1 MDGTRSDSL
10 RNGLLALAA
19 GLLLLRFVPQL
30 PSTFVVL
37 ASGLAGLTL
46 LPFRAYPVGLFLL
59 GFSWACLSAQ
69 WALDDRL
76 DPALDGR
83 TLWLEGRVVDLPDVR
98 EGVVRFHLAQ
108 PQSRR
113 AELPQLLRLSWYGG
127 PQIRAGETW
136 RLAVNLKRPHGLVN
150 PQSFD
155 YEAWLL
161 AQRIGGVGTIKSG
174 QRLGEA
180 GSSSAW
186 RDRLRQ
192 RMLAEDP
199 HGRAGGLAALVL
211 GDGSGL
217 SVADWRVLQ
226 DTGTVHLLVISGQH
240 VTLVAGMFYG
250 LVFWLARLGWWPR
263 FVPWLPVA
271 CLSAFSSALGYSLL
285 AGFEVP
291 VQRACAMIGLVLL
304 WRWRFRHL
312 GIALPLLV
320 ALVAVLM
327 LEPLAVL
334 QPGFWLSFGAVAL
347 LILIF
352 AARLGAWAWWRTL
365 GRAQWAMTVGLL
377 PMLLALGLPI
387 SASSPLANLIAVPW
401 VGFAV
406 VPPALLGTLLLPV
419 PWLGETLL
427 WWAGFALEWL
437 FRLLAL
443 MADWLPAWLPSALP
457 LWGWLL
463 VALGALL
470 ILLPD
475 GVPLRG
481 LGLILLLPLLFTPV
495 QRPAE
500 QRAEVWMLDVGQGL
514 SMLVLTRE
522 HALLYDAGPSFGDFD
537 IGERV
542 VLPSLRALDVR
553 ALDILLLSHADNDH
567 SGGAEAV
574 ARGMPVDR
582 VVSGEATVLPPVLEA
597 EPCGEESWAWDG
609 VYFSSWRWAD
619 ARDSNQSSCVLMI
632 DAAGERML
640 LTGDIDGHAER
651 ALIDTGRDLQAQW
664 LLAPHHGSR
673 SSSSWALL
681 KAVGPEAVLY
691 SRGRHNAYGHPHP
704 AIVSRYA
711 AFDAQAYDSVETG
724 ALRIDLGAFGEPH
737 ALREIPRFWREK

>member
-1 MDGTRSDSL
+1 MDGTRTGDL
-10 RNGLLALAA
+10 RSALLALAA
-19 GLLLLRFVPQL
+19 GLLLLRFLPQL
-30 PSTFVVL
+30 PPVSLLLTTALLGLALL
-37 ASGLAGLTL
+37 ASRGYL
-46 LPFRAYPVGLFLL
+46 VGLFLL
-59 GFSWACLSAQ
+59 GFSWACISAQ

-76 DPALDGR
+76 EPELDGR

-98 EGVVRFHLAQ
+98 EGVVRFHLAE
-108 PQSRR
+108 PYSRR
-113 AELPQLLRLSWYGG
+113 AELPQLLRLSWYDG
-127 PQIRAGETW
+127 PEIRAGERW
-136 RLAVNLKRPHGLVN
+136 RVAVNLKRPHGLVN

-174 QRLGEA
+174 QRLSEA
-180 GSSSAW
+180 GGSSAW
-186 RDRLRQ
+186 RDGLRQ
-192 RMLAEDP
+192 HMLAKDS

-211 GDGSGL
+211 GDSSGL

-250 LVFWLARLGWWPR
+250 LVFWLARLGWWPHA
-263 FVPWLPVA
+263 VPWLPVA
-271 CLSAFSSALGYSLL
+271 CLLGFASALGYSLL

-312 GIALPLLV
+312 GITLPLLV
-320 ALVAVLM
+320 ALVAVLL

-334 QPGFWLSFGAVAL
+334 QPGFWLSFGAVGL

-377 PMLLALGLPI
+377 PMLLALGLPV

-406 VPPALLGTLLLPV
+406 VPLALLGTLLLPV
-419 PWLGETLL
+419 PWLGDGLL
-427 WWAGFALEWL
+427 WLAGFSLEWL
-437 FRLLAL
+437 FRVLGA
-443 MADWLPAWLPSALP
+443 MAEWLPAWLPSDLP

-463 VALGALL
+463 VALGALF
-470 ILLPD
+470 ILLPS
-475 GVPLRG
+475 GVPMRG
-481 LGLILLLPLLFTPV
+481 LGLILLLPLFFTPV
-495 QRPAE
+495 PRPAE

-514 SMLVLTRE
+514 SMLVLTRN

-537 IGERV
+537 MGERV

-553 ALDILLLSHADNDH
+553 GLDMLLISHSDNDH

-574 ARGMPVDR
+574 ARGMPVKR
-582 VVSGEATVLPPVLEA
+582 VVSGEAPELPGGLGA
-597 EPCGEESWAWDG
+597 EDCEETSWSWDG
-609 VYFSSWRWAD
+609 VQFDTWRWTD
-619 ARDSNQSSCVLMI
+619 AADSNQSSCVLI
-632 DAAGERML
+632 IEAAGERIL
-640 LTGDIDGHAER
+640 LTGDIDARAER
-651 ALIDTGRDLQAQW
+651 ALIDTGRHLQAHW
-664 LLAPHHGSR
+664 LVAPHHGSR

-681 KAVGPEAVLY
+681 KAVQPQAVLY
-691 SRGRHNAYGHPHP
+691 SRGKHNAYGHPHP
-704 AIVSRYA
+704 AIVSRYEVFKA
-711 AFDAQAYDSVETG
+711 RAYDSVETG
-724 ALRIDLGAFGEPH
+724 ALRIDLGSFGEPQ